1 MKKIFDFIKNLFSK
15 ADALEKKVE
24 EFVEN
29 NDFISTETKKTIK
42 SKLNKLDELEEKA
55 KKVVEK
61 AEKVEEKVETAIKNK
76 DIVSATI
83 AVDSVKDIALDATN
97 LANDVKTEV
106 KKVKKTK
113 STKK

>member
-24 EFVEN
+24 NFVEN
-29 NDFISTETKKTIK
+29 SDFISTETKKTIK

-55 KKVVEK
+55 KKVVNKTEV
-61 AEKVEEKVETAIKNK
+61 AEQKIETAIKNK

-83 AVDSVKDIALDATN
+83 AVESIKDIASDATN
-97 LANDVKTEV
+97 LANDVKSEV
-106 KKVKKTK
+106 KKVK